1 MKVEN
6 ITYNNYEM
14 KANENGRTQ
23 TGNEMGT
30 SDKHYVKSVLKL
42 VIIYIQQGSHK
53 HDTQYLQ
60 AMRLSDNEIKIKQ
73 LWTALYIS
81 E

>member
-1 MKVEN
+1 MVAHKL
-6 ITYNNYEM
+6 
-14 KANENGRTQ
+14 K
-23 TGNEMGT
+23 GT

-42 VIIYIQQGSHK
+42 VIIYKQQGAHQ

-73 LWTALYIS
+73 LWTKLFIS

>member
-1 MKVEN
+1 MKMVAH
-6 ITYNNYEM
+6 
-14 KANENGRTQ
+14 KLK
-23 TGNEMGT
+23 GT
-30 SDKHYVKSVLKL
+30 SDKHYVKSVLKF
-42 VIIYIQQGSHK
+42 IFIQQGSHQ

-73 LWTALYIS
+73 LWTKLYI